1 MKNELSKTEQPCPIH
16 SVGRSFSS
24 GQKIKVELEDG
35 TVWNAEV
42 SEENTVIVD
51 CTPEYMSY
59 YEWNYGGGNE
69 FSTPI
74 DNEYQF
80 EDVKVLGV
88 IHNWIQNLVIGGK
101 IDTIVYCFV

>member
-1 MKNELSKTEQPCPIH
+1 MAYNVKCLCSWGIRNRCTIKIMSELTQNPQLHKHI
-16 SVGRSFSS
+16 VGRSFTS

-35 TVWNAEV
+35 TVWDAEV
-42 SEENTVIVD
+42 SEENTVLID

-59 YEWNYGGGNE
+59 YEWNFGGGNG
-69 FSTPI
+69 FPTSI

-88 IHNWIQNLVIGGK
+88 
-101 IDTIVYCFV
+101 F

>member
-1 MKNELSKTEQPCPIH
+1 MNTEKSINEAEGNAVLPL
-16 SVGRSFSS
+16 VGRSFSS

-42 SEENTVIVD
+42 SEENTVIID

-59 YEWNYGGGNE
+59 YEWNFGGGNE
-69 FSTPI
+69 FPTAI

-88 IHNWIQNLVIGGK
+88 L
-101 IDTIVYCFV
+101 

>member
-1 MKNELSKTEQPCPIH
+1 MKKIYTFVKKTNINLKKKLKNMDKNINETQEQCTIH

-24 GQKIKVELEDG
+24 GQKLKVELEDG

-59 YEWNYGGGNE
+59 YECNYGGGNE
-69 FSTPI
+69 FPTAI

-88 IHNWIQNLVIGGK
+88 L
-101 IDTIVYCFV
+101 

>member
-1 MKNELSKTEQPCPIH
+1 MNTEKSINEEKGNAVLPL
-16 SVGRSFSS
+16 VGRSFSS

-42 SEENTVIVD
+42 SEENTVIVE

-69 FSTPI
+69 FPAAI

-88 IHNWIQNLVIGGK
+88 L
-101 IDTIVYCFV
+101 

>member
-1 MKNELSKTEQPCPIH
+1 MNTEKSINEAEGNAVLPL
-16 SVGRSFSS
+16 VGRSFYS

-35 TVWNAEV
+35 TVWSAEV

-59 YEWNYGGGNE
+59 YEWNYGGGNDFPVE
-69 FSTPI
+69 I

-88 IHNWIQNLVIGGK
+88 L
-101 IDTIVYCFV
+101 

>member
-1 MKNELSKTEQPCPIH
+1 MGNELSKTKQPCTIH

-42 SEENTVIVD
+42 SDENTVIVD

-69 FSTPI
+69 FPTSI

-80 EDVKVLGV
+80 EDVNVLGV
-88 IHNWIQNLVIGGK
+88 L
-101 IDTIVYCFV
+101 

>member
-1 MKNELSKTEQPCPIH
+1 MKNELSKTEQPCTIH

-24 GQKIKVELEDG
+24 GQKIKVVLEDG
-35 TVWNAEV
+35 TVWNAKV

-69 FSTPI
+69 FPTPI

-88 IHNWIQNLVIGGK
+88 IHN
-101 IDTIVYCFV
+101 